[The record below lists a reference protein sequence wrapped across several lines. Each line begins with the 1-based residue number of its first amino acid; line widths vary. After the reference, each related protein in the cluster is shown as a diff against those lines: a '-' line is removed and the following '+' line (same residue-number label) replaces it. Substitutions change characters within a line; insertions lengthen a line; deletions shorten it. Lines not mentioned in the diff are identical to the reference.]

1 MEETQQERGLGPS
14 EHDKMQSREDF
25 PLAQPDLSDSIFHDP
40 SELYLDTSPPSQAS
54 PFGQRTI
61 WLRCHPSL
69 QLEQAFLVYSPDG
82 EQSEIVGS
90 LSDEG
95 PSGTQGWNCQ
105 WWSFQVSP
113 INTRFHYRFCLQIA
127 GKTWW
132 FNAAGLYQHL
142 PSDHWDF
149 KVVLEEEACGWVSQT
164 VFYQIFPDRF
174 ASGDPSL
181 KPQEAAWELDGE
193 PIAARQWGED
203 PKSSQGSREFFG
215 GDLEGIGQ
223 HLDHLE
229 KLGVNGIYLN
239 PIFTAPS
246 SHKYDVA
253 SYREVDPHLGG
264 NPAFAK
270 LREMTKVRGLK
281 LLLDIVPNHCGSQ
294 HPWFQSALQ
303 ARVSGAD
310 TVPSSDFFSFGPE
323 PDDYACWLGHKT
335 LPKLNYHSPALRREM
350 YEGPESVLKS
360 WIRPP
365 YSIDG
370 WRLDVA
376 NMLGRQGSTDLN
388 SDILKEMRQA
398 IKLEAKS
405 SYILGE
411 NFFDATKM
419 LQGEQLDG
427 AMNYRGFMFPLYHWL
442 LPEDAP
448 FFRKPP
454 QGSSHRI
461 SSQALQAQLTE
472 FRACIPWNIAKL
484 QLNLLGSHD
493 TPRLGTACNEDW
505 ELVKTAFLCL
515 LTYLGSAS
523 IYYGDEIGMLGG
535 RDPDNRRCMDWSQRH
550 WNQNLFEFVRSLISI
565 RKNHR
570 SLQNGS
576 FQAIETENPN
586 WVGWMRSDR
595 EERLIV
601 LAARVN
607 SAPLTLQVDS
617 LALADGERLQDL
629 LNPAAVQT
637 VIEGKLLC
645 GNSRQQI
652 WKVTSI

>member
-1 MEETQQERGLGPS
+1 
-14 EHDKMQSREDF
+14 MQSRDQF
-25 PLAQPDLSDSIFHDP
+25 SQNRPDSADSIFHDP
-40 SELYLDTSPPSQAS
+40 SELYLETSPAS
-54 PFGQRTI
+54 ATSPLGRRTI
-61 WLRCHPSL
+61 WLRSHPRLSI
-69 QLEQAFLVYSPDG
+69 EQAFLVYSPDG
-82 EQSEIVGS
+82 EQSEIVGN

-113 INTRFHYRFCLQIA
+113 INTRFHYRFCLAIA

-132 FNAAGLYQHL
+132 YNAGGLYQHL

-149 KVVLEEEACGWVSQT
+149 KVVLEEEACAWVSQT

-174 ASGDPSL
+174 ACGDPQL
-181 KPQEAAWELDGE
+181 KPQEAAWNLDGE
-193 PIAARQWGED
+193 PIAVRQWGEE

-215 GDLEGIGQ
+215 GDLLGVCQ
-223 HLDHLE
+223 HLDHLD

-270 LREMTKVRGLK
+270 LRELTAERGLK

-294 HPWFQSALQ
+294 HQWFQSALQ
-303 ARVSGAD
+303 ARLDGAD
-310 TVPSSDFFSFGPE
+310 PVPSSEFFSFGPE
-323 PDDYACWLGHKT
+323 ADDYACWLGHKT

-360 WIRPP
+360 WLRPP

-376 NMLGRQGSTDLN
+376 NMLGRQGITDLN
-388 SDILKEMRQA
+388 SDILKEMRAA
-398 IKLEAKS
+398 IKSESNS
-405 SYILGE
+405 SYMLGE

-442 LPEDAP
+442 LPEGAP
-448 FFRKPP
+448 FFRTPP
-454 QGSSHRI
+454 QGSSHQI

-493 TPRLGTACNEDW
+493 TPRLASVCQGDW

-515 LTYLGSAS
+515 LTYLGAAS
-523 IYYGDEIGMLGG
+523 IYYGDEIGMPGG
-535 RDPDNRRCMDWSQRH
+535 RDPDNRRCMDWSQSS
-550 WNQNLFEFVRSLISI
+550 WNHDLFEFVRTLISI
-565 RKNHR
+565 RQSH
-570 SLQNGS
+570 LALLNGS
-576 FQAIETENPN
+576 FQAIETGDPN
-586 WVGWMRSDR
+586 WLGWMRSNQED
-595 EERLIV
+595 RLIV
-601 LAARVN
+601 LAARAACGPIAV
-607 SAPLTLQVDS
+607 AVDQ
-617 LALADGERLQDL
+617 LGLADGSQLRDL
-629 LNPAAVQT
+629 LNPENTQGIVD
-637 VIEGKLLC
+637 GKLRT
-645 GNSRQQI
+645 GSSRQQI
-652 WKVTSI
+652 WKVLRL